1 MAGDMEPA
9 QGSVLASVDAS
20 THPNSRLML
29 PEILDEFPPPP
40 PPNYFP
46 YQRKLGGVLG
56 VEEPSV

>member
-1 MAGDMEPA
+1 MQGVAGDMEPA

-20 THPNSRLML
+20 TQLML